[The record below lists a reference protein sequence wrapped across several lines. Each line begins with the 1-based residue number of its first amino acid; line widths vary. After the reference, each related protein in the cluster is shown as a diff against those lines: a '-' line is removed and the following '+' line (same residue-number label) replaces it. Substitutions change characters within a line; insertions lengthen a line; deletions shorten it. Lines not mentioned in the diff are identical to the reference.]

1 MKIFIQGLWHCG
13 TVISTS
19 LAHLNHNVLAFDE
32 NSKTISKLKR
42 NIPPVYEPGLKNLIK
57 KMSDKKKLIFTNNF
71 KRLNLAEIIWF
82 TYDTP
87 VNAVDQAEPNKVID
101 NIKKTLKKLKS
112 GKLVIISSQ
121 LPVGTVR
128 NLEDYSKK
136 KLKKKFYFFYCPE
149 NLRLGNGLKSFINPE
164 RLIIGYREEAAKKK
178 IYNFFK
184 SISNNLLWM
193 KTESAEMTK
202 HAINSF
208 LASSISFINE
218 IALISEQ
225 TNADANQ
232 IEEGLRSEP
241 RIGRK
246 AFLSPGNPFSG
257 GTLGRDVNYLG
268 QIAEKLRIN
277 TSLIN
282 SIGASNEN
290 HKKWI
295 INKLEEIIKRKKI
308 KKVAIWGLTYTNNTD
323 TLRRSFAI
331 EIVKWMKAKKIN
343 TSAYDSQIQS
353 YPKEIKKLIKKNNSL
368 LSNLKNTDILL
379 INNKSDEFLKV
390 SENKVKKIN
399 KNLIIIDPNY
409 FCKQFKKVFGK
420 NYIYVGK
427 SIIKNKIKKTKLK
440 FNFKNKVVIVTGASK
455 GLGYNVSKSFLK
467 SGANLVICSRN
478 LNEIKNTFIK
488 LKKFKRKN
496 QKIMYRKTDI
506 SIFSEVKSLI
516 NNALKK
522 FKRIDV
528 LVNNAGVYGPKG
540 KVENVDWNEF
550 LKTININLLGS
561 IYLCRELIPYF
572 KKNKKGK
579 IIQLSGGGATS
590 PLPFISAYATSKAAV
605 VRFIENLSEELRG
618 YNIDVNAVAPGPLNT
633 RMLDEV
639 IKAGPKKVGKEFF
652 RKSLMQKKNGGT
664 PFNKV
669 DKLILFLASTHSDG
683 ISGKLISALW
693 DNWDNW
699 INYKDILSKS
709 EMYTLRRITASDK
722 GYLWGD
728 K

>member
-1 MKIFIQGLWHCG
+1 
-13 TVISTS
+13 
-19 LAHLNHNVLAFDE
+19 
-32 NSKTISKLKR
+32 
-42 NIPPVYEPGLKNLIK
+42 
-57 KMSDKKKLIFTNNF
+57 
-71 KRLNLAEIIWF
+71 
-82 TYDTP
+82 
-87 VNAVDQAEPNKVID
+87 
-101 NIKKTLKKLKS
+101 
-112 GKLVIISSQ
+112 
-121 LPVGTVR
+121 
-128 NLEDYSKK
+128 
-136 KLKKKFYFFYCPE
+136 
-149 NLRLGNGLKSFINPE
+149 
-164 RLIIGYREEAAKKK
+164 
-178 IYNFFK
+178 
-184 SISNNLLWM
+184 
-193 KTESAEMTK
+193 
-202 HAINSF
+202 
-208 LASSISFINE
+208 
-218 IALISEQ
+218 
-225 TNADANQ
+225 
-232 IEEGLRSEP
+232 
-241 RIGRK
+241 
-246 AFLSPGNPFSG
+246 
-257 GTLGRDVNYLG
+257 
-268 QIAEKLRIN
+268 
-277 TSLIN
+277 
-282 SIGASNEN
+282 
-290 HKKWI
+290 
-295 INKLEEIIKRKKI
+295 
-308 KKVAIWGLTYTNNTD
+308 
-323 TLRRSFAI
+323 
-331 EIVKWMKAKKIN
+331 
-343 TSAYDSQIQS
+343 
-353 YPKEIKKLIKKNNSL
+353 
-368 LSNLKNTDILL
+368 
-379 INNKSDEFLKV
+379 
-390 SENKVKKIN
+390 
-399 KNLIIIDPNY
+399 
-409 FCKQFKKVFGK
+409 
-420 NYIYVGK
+420 
-427 SIIKNKIKKTKLK
+427 
-440 FNFKNKVVIVTGASK
+440 
-455 GLGYNVSKSFLK
+455 
-467 SGANLVICSRN
+467 
-478 LNEIKNTFIK
+478 
-488 LKKFKRKN
+488 
-496 QKIMYRKTDI
+496 MYRKTDI